1 VGADRSGPEAL
12 LARLTQPATTQEKK
26 GARTGPLCVGYA
38 VGEGLD
44 QAPRVQIEITA
55 AEFRRARAR
64 REWLMIGLA
73 LSEMAIVVAV
83 SAMVDNGEPAAT
95 PAATPKPLAAP
106 TANPAA
112 PTLADAKGIAFEKFT
127 KVTRR
132 CPPSRPAPSRSSR
145 STSSST

>member
-38 VGEGLD
+38 VAKGLD

-55 AEFRRARAR
+55 AEFRRDRAR
-64 REWLMIGLA
+64 REWLMIGL
-73 LSEMAIVVAV
+73 AV